1 MNKKILYF
9 FVLIFYCN
17 ITAQQYEYKTD
28 YNIHYYDAEANNQ
41 SELYINERCLL
52 DIYYPLNIK
61 NFSTIVWFH
70 GGGLTSGEK
79 EIPAALKDKGLCIVG
94 VNYRL
99 YPKVKCPLYIQDAA
113 ASVAWVF
120 KNIKNYGGDSSL
132 IFISGHSAGGY
143 LASMIGLDK
152 KWLANFDIDA
162 NSIAG
167 LIPFSGHTITHFTI
181 REERGIPGTRP
192 VIDEYA
198 PLYHVRADAPPIIL
212 ITGDRELELLGRYEE
227 NVYFQRMMKI
237 TGHEYIKLF
246 ELEGYGHDMKEPAFP
261 LLLEHVKKISEQI
274 KTK

>member
-1 MNKKILYF
+1 LNKTILYF
-9 FVLIFYCN
+9 FVLIFHCN
-17 ITAQQYEYKTD
+17 VTAQQSEYKTD
-28 YNIHYYDAEANNQ
+28 YNIHYYDAEANK

-99 YPKVKCPLYIQDAA
+99 YPKVNCPLYIQDAA

-120 KNIKNYGGDSSL
+120 KNIKSYGGDSSL

-152 KWLANFDIDA
+152 KWLSNFDIDA

-237 TGHEYIKLF
+237 TGHENIKLF